1 MSSSSQPVILGT
13 RGSALALAQSG
24 LVRDML
30 RKLHPRLAFELKV
43 IKTSGDR
50 KAAPKVMPEFGLKG
64 LWTREIEVALT
75 GRRVDVGIHSLK
87 DLPTLLPAGLV
98 LGATPKRGDPR
109 DVLITRGPRFAEL
122 PDGAVVGT
130 ASLRRQGQ
138 LLALR
143 PDLRVVEARGNV
155 ETRLNKL
162 EANTGWHAIVL
173 AAAGL
178 DRLNLKLDKWGF
190 VAHPFGPEE
199 MLPAPCQAILGL
211 EIRADD
217 ERIAE
222 LLRRLNHY
230 ATFQTALAERAFAH
244 ALGAGC
250 RTPVAGYAVLSE
262 GRLALRGAVF
272 GEDGRVKFRG
282 EISGPET
289 DAEKLGATLGEQA
302 KSKLA

>member
-1 MSSSSQPVILGT
+1 MPEKPQVILLGT

-30 RKLHPRLAFELKV
+30 RKLHPRLEFGLKV
-43 IKTSGDR
+43 IKTSGD
-50 KAAPKVMPEFGLKG
+50 KKVQPKVMPEFGLKG

-75 GRRVDVGIHSLK
+75 GRRVDIGIHSLK

-109 DVLITRGPRFAEL
+109 DVLITRGPTFAEL
-122 PDGAVVGT
+122 PKGAVVGT

-143 PDLRVVEARGNV
+143 PDLRIVEVRGNV
-155 ETRLNKL
+155 ETRINKL
-162 EANTGWHAIVL
+162 EANADWHGIVL

-178 DRLNLKLDKWGF
+178 ERLNLDLKKWGF
-190 VAHPFGPEE
+190 VAHPFAPEE
-199 MLPAPCQAILGL
+199 MLPSPCQAILGM

-217 ERIAE
+217 ERIIE

-230 ATFQTALAERAFAH
+230 ATFQAALAERAFAH
-244 ALGAGC
+244 TLEAGC
-250 RTPVAGYAVLSE
+250 RTPVAGYAVLNE
-262 GRLALRGAVF
+262 GKLTLRGAVF
-272 GEDGRVKFRG
+272 AEDGRVRYRG
-282 EISGPET
+282 EISGAES
-289 DAEKLGATLGEQA
+289 DAEKLGSTLGEEA

>member
-1 MSSSSQPVILGT
+1 MPEKPQTILLGT
-13 RGSALALAQSG
+13 RGGALALAQSG

-30 RKLHPRLAFELKV
+30 RKLHPRLEFELKV
-43 IKTSGDR
+43 IKTSGD
-50 KAAPKVMPEFGLKG
+50 KKVQAKVMPEFGMKG

-75 GRRVDVGIHSLK
+75 GRRADIGIHSLK
-87 DLPTLLPAGLV
+87 DLPALLPAGLV

-109 DVLITRGPRFAEL
+109 DVLITRGPTFAEL
-122 PDGAVVGT
+122 PKGAVIGT

-143 PDLRVVEARGNV
+143 PDLRVVEVRGNV
-155 ETRLNKL
+155 ETRINKL
-162 EANTGWHAIVL
+162 EANPEWHGIVL

-178 DRLNLKLDKWGF
+178 DRLNVKLDKWGF
-190 VAHPFGPEE
+190 VAHPFAPGE
-199 MLPAPCQAILGL
+199 MLPAPCQAILGM

-217 ERIAE
+217 ERIIE

-230 ATFQTALAERAFAH
+230 ATFQAALAERAFAR
-244 ALGAGC
+244 ALEAGC

-262 GRLALRGAVF
+262 GKLTLRGAVF
-272 GEDGRVKFRG
+272 GEDGRVRFRG
-282 EISGPET
+282 EISGAEG
-289 DAEKLGATLGEQA
+289 DAEKLGSTLGEEA